1 MRIFHLASLSPTSAT
16 STTQHRRFHI
26 NPRVIRE
33 NITGWIFIFPAVL
46 IIFVF
51 GIFPIGYAIY
61 MSMHNW
67 RTRNMGYVGFANYNN
82 IIGDWGGAFLFACGF
97 IIIVYA
103 YIFWVDAFKA
113 DREKWFFVRAII
125 AFLIL
130 GVGLFYMVYAWEM
143 MLNAPADSRRLL
155 AYREAFFNGLIRT
168 FYYAFGSIPIQLV
181 LALILAYVLFQ
192 NIKGKSFFRMI
203 FFMPYITPT
212 VATAVVFG
220 KIFAPGENSL
230 INQFT
235 RLFGGEAYRW
245 LQERRPFLQV
255 VFGWEIQGFFAG
267 PSMALVAIIIVGIW
281 MYTGYNAVIFL
292 AGLGNIPK
300 DLYEAARVDGAS
312 EWVIFRR
319 ITLPL
324 ISPVTYYLAILGFI
338 GTFQAFNTLY
348 VMRDTRVLDQV
359 NTAALVI
366 FDTFKVDGN
375 YGYATAQSIL
385 LFIIILA
392 LTQVQRSV
400 FEKRVFYG

>member
-1 MRIFHLASLSPTSAT
+1 MSVSSITPTTGT
-16 STTQHRRFHI
+16 STSPKTGRFYI
-26 NPRVIRE
+26 NPRIFRE
-33 NITGWIFIFPAVL
+33 NMTGWIFIAPAVA
-46 IIFVF
+46 IIFLF
-51 GIFPIGYAIY
+51 GIFPIGYAVY

-67 RTRNMGYVGFANYNN
+67 RTRNMGYVEFANYTN
-82 IIGDWGGAFLFACGF
+82 IIGDWGGAFVLACGF
-97 IIIVYA
+97 ILLIFA
-103 YIFWVDAFKA
+103 YIFWTEAFTA
-113 DREKWFFVRAII
+113 DREKWFFLRAFI

-130 GVGLFYMVYAWEM
+130 GVGLFYIVYAWEM
-143 MLNAPADSRRLL
+143 MLNAPAESARLL
-155 AYREAFFNGLIRT
+155 KYREGFFDGLIRT
-168 FYYAFGSIPIQLV
+168 FYYAFGSIPIQLS
-181 LALILAYVLFQ
+181 LALLLAYVLFQ
-192 NIKGKSFFRMI
+192 NIKGKSFFRMV

-220 KIFAPGENSL
+220 KIFAPGESSL

-235 RLFGGEAYRW
+235 QSLGGEAYRW
-245 LQERRPFLQV
+245 LQERRPFLEV
-255 VFGWEIQGFFAG
+255 VFGWQIEGFFAG
-267 PSMALVAIIIVGIW
+267 PSMAMVAIVIVGIW

-338 GTFQAFNTLY
+338 GTFQAFNTIY

-385 LFIIILA
+385 LFVIILA
-392 LTQVQRSV
+392 LTQVQRSI

>member
-1 MRIFHLASLSPTSAT
+1 VRILGLAVLTEASSIQS
-16 STTQHRRFHI
+16 SQKGRFYI
-26 NPRVIRE
+26 NPRVLRE

-46 IIFVF
+46 IIFLF
-51 GIFPIGYAIY
+51 GIFPIGYAIH
-61 MSMHNW
+61 MSMHDW
-67 RTRNMGYVGFANYNN
+67 RTRNMGYVEFANYTN
-82 IIGDWGGAFLFACGF
+82 IIGDWGGAFVFACGF
-97 IIIVYA
+97 ILLVFA
-103 YIFWVDAFKA
+103 YIFWTSAFNA
-113 DREKWFFVRAII
+113 DREKWFFVRVII
-125 AFLIL
+125 AFFIL

-143 MLNAPADSRRLL
+143 MLNAPADTTRLL
-155 AYREAFFNGLIRT
+155 KYREAFFNGLIRT
-168 FYYAFGSIPIQLV
+168 FYYAFGSIPIQLI
-181 LALILAYVLFQ
+181 LALLLAYVLFQ

-235 RLFGGEAYRW
+235 ATFGGDAYRW
-245 LQERRPFLQV
+245 LQERRPFLEV
-255 VFGWEIQGFFAG
+255 VFGWDVQGFFAG
-267 PSMALVAIIIVGIW
+267 PSMAMVAIIIVGIW

-312 EWVIFRR
+312 EWILFRR

-348 VMRDTRVLDQV
+348 VMRDPRVLDQV

-385 LFIIILA
+385 LFVVILA
-392 LTQVQRSV
+392 LTQVQRNL

>member
-1 MRIFHLASLSPTSAT
+1 MAMPPP
-16 STTQHRRFHI
+16 
-26 NPRVIRE
+26 NP
-33 NITGWIFIFPAVL
+33 
-46 IIFVF
+46 
-51 GIFPIGYAIY
+51 
-61 MSMHNW
+61 
-67 RTRNMGYVGFANYNN
+67 
-82 IIGDWGGAFLFACGF
+82 
-97 IIIVYA
+97 
-103 YIFWVDAFKA
+103 
-113 DREKWFFVRAII
+113 
-125 AFLIL
+125 
-130 GVGLFYMVYAWEM
+130 
-143 MLNAPADSRRLL
+143 
-155 AYREAFFNGLIRT
+155 
-168 FYYAFGSIPIQLV
+168 FYYAFGSIPIQLI
-181 LALILAYVLFQ
+181 LALLLAYVLFQ

-235 RLFGGEAYRW
+235 ATFGGDAYRW
-245 LQERRPFLQV
+245 LQERRPFLEV
-255 VFGWEIQGFFAG
+255 VFGWDVQGFFAG
-267 PSMALVAIIIVGIW
+267 PSMAMVAIIIVGIW

-312 EWVIFRR
+312 EWILFRR

-348 VMRDTRVLDQV
+348 VMRDPRVLDQV

-385 LFIIILA
+385 LFVVILA
-392 LTQVQRSV
+392 LTQVQRNL